1 MNALP
6 SPSPAR
12 SLQALPR
19 LFAAAP
25 HRLLFLVGAGN
36 VLLAML
42 WWALWLSAARW
53 QWPAMPK
60 PALPA
65 PWLHAML
72 MQYQVL
78 AAFVFGFLFTVFPR
92 WMGVPPL
99 SGWHFLP
106 TGIGLLGGQLL
117 TLAGALGVPVLL
129 HVGAL
134 FTLAGWVA
142 ATVILGLLLRAE
154 RGVTW
159 HARSCW
165 LAVLVGAI
173 GWLLHVVGLHQA
185 VNSLT
190 PWAIALGT
198 WGLLLPLYTTVAHR
212 MFPFFAGNVVA
223 GYTPWRPLWWI
234 AMVWPL
240 CLGHALLQALGALPW
255 LWTVDL
261 PLAGLAALWLHTTW
275 PRGAAPALLRVLFLG
290 FAWLPLALLLS
301 SAQSL
306 LALADISVLGRAPA
320 HALYVGFF
328 GSLLVAMVTRVSQG
342 HSGRPLVL
350 GRVPGLCF
358 VLVQLVAL
366 LRIGA
371 EVATDRWAWMAIAAL
386 AWLLAFLPWVARS
399 LWILATPRADGQPG

>member
-1 MNALP
+1 MNAISAS
-6 SPSPAR
+6 SPSL

-42 WWALWLSAARW
+42 WWALWLAAARW
-53 QWPAMPK
+53 QWPALAQPS
-60 PALPA
+60 LPA

-78 AAFVFGFLFTVFPR
+78 PAFVFGFLFTVFPR
-92 WMGVPPL
+92 WMGLPPL

-106 TGIGLLGGQLL
+106 VGIGLLGGQLL
-117 TLAGALGVPVLL
+117 SLIGALGLPALL

-142 ATVILGLLLRAE
+142 ATLILGQLLRAE

-165 LAVLVGAI
+165 LAVLAGAA
-173 GWLLHVVGLHQA
+173 GWLLHVIGLHLA
-185 VNSLT
+185 VNTLT
-190 PWAIALGT
+190 PWAIVLGT
-198 WGLLLPLYTTVAHR
+198 WGLLLPLYATVAHR

-234 AMVWPL
+234 AVLWVL
-240 CLGHALLQALGALPW
+240 CLGHALLQGGGALQW
-255 LWTVDL
+255 LWLADL
-261 PLAGLAALWLHTTW
+261 PLAAITVLWHVKNW

-290 FAWLPLALLLS
+290 YLWLPLALLLW

-306 LALADISVLGRAPA
+306 LALADIAALGRAPA
-320 HALYVGFF
+320 HALYVGYF
-328 GSLLVAMVTRVSQG
+328 GSLLVAMVTRVTQG
-342 HSGRPLVL
+342 HSGRPLQL
-350 GRVPGLCF
+350 GRIPGLCF
-358 VLVQLVAL
+358 VLIQLVAV

-371 EVATDRWAWMAIAAL
+371 EFAADRWAWMAVAAL
-386 AWLLAFLPWVARS
+386 AWLLAFLPWVLRS
-399 LWILATPRADGQPG
+399 VWILATPRADGQPG